1 MIYTKTIRYQTK
13 ARDCLKLDY
22 DASNIIRND
31 NCNNKTKERMS
42 ERSLPIKTSRFTC
55 CNEQL
60 RWQRHVTHLS
70 PTLIRRLLN
79 GR

>member
-31 NCNNKTKERMS
+31 NCNNKTKE
-42 ERSLPIKTSRFTC
+42 
-55 CNEQL
+55 
-60 RWQRHVTHLS
+60 
-70 PTLIRRLLN
+70 
-79 GR
+79 